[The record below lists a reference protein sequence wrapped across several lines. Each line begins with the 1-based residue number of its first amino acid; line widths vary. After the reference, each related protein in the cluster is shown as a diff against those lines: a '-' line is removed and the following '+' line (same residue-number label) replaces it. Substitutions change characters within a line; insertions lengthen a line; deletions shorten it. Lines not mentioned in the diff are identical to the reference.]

1 MNFFIKCLIGF
12 LILVLASWVNNFLP
26 GSWVIIIVLAIVAYF
41 IIHEY
46 NQLVND
52 KNMVKNAWSKIE
64 VQLNRRADLIY
75 NLVETVK
82 GYAGHENKTLR
93 EVIEARSGLLN
104 ATTVP
109 EMATSNK
116 QVSNSLMSLFATV
129 EAYPDLKAN
138 ENFLNLQNQL
148 ENTENLIASY
158 RESYNNAV
166 FTYNNSCEQFPSNV
180 VAKMFNFNEA
190 DFFESDDESRMVP
203 KVQF

>member
-116 QVSNSLMSLFATV
+116 QVSDSLMSLFATV

-158 RESYNNAV
+158 RENYNNAV

>member
-116 QVSNSLMSLFATV
+116 QVSDSLMSLFATV
-129 EAYPDLKAN
+129 STSIKFSPFFISFMAISK
-138 ENFLNLQNQL
+138 
-148 ENTENLIASY
+148 S
-158 RESYNNAV
+158 S
-166 FTYNNSCEQFPSNV
+166 FP
-180 VAKMFNFNEA
+180 
-190 DFFESDDESRMVP
+190 
-203 KVQF
+203 

>member
-82 GYAGHENKTLR
+82 GYAGHENKTLK
-93 EVIEARSGLLN
+93 EVIQARSGLLN

-116 QVSNSLMSLFATV
+116 QVSDSLMSLFATV

-158 RESYNNAV
+158 RENYNNAV

>member
-93 EVIEARSGLLN
+93 EVIQARSGLLN

-116 QVSNSLMSLFATV
+116 QVSDSLMSLFATV

-158 RESYNNAV
+158 RENYNNAV

>member
-82 GYAGHENKTLR
+82 GYAGHENKNYDICNILCY
-93 EVIEARSGLLN
+93 L
-104 ATTVP
+104 
-109 EMATSNK
+109 
-116 QVSNSLMSLFATV
+116 
-129 EAYPDLKAN
+129 
-138 ENFLNLQNQL
+138 
-148 ENTENLIASY
+148 
-158 RESYNNAV
+158 
-166 FTYNNSCEQFPSNV
+166 
-180 VAKMFNFNEA
+180 
-190 DFFESDDESRMVP
+190 
-203 KVQF
+203 

>member
-26 GSWVIIIVLAIVAYF
+26 GSWVIIIVLAIAAYF

-116 QVSNSLMSLFATV
+116 QVSDSLMSLFATV

-158 RESYNNAV
+158 RENYNNAV

>member
-93 EVIEARSGLLN
+93 EVIEH
-104 ATTVP
+104 
-109 EMATSNK
+109 
-116 QVSNSLMSLFATV
+116 VSDSLMSLFATV

-148 ENTENLIASY
+148 ENTENLIAYY

-180 VAKMFNFNEA
+180 VAKIFNFNEA
-190 DFFESDDESRMVP
+190 DFFESNDESRMVP

>member
-12 LILVLASWVNNFLP
+12 LILVVASWVNNFLP
-26 GSWVIIIVLAIVAYF
+26 GSWLIIIVIALVAYF

-93 EVIEARSGLLN
+93 EVIQARSGLLN

-109 EMATSNK
+109 ELATSNK
-116 QVSNSLMSLFATV
+116 QVSDSLMSLFATV

-166 FTYNNSCEQFPSNV
+166 FTYNIVVNSFQV
-180 VAKMFNFNEA
+180 M
-190 DFFESDDESRMVP
+190 
-203 KVQF
+203 

>member
-1 MNFFIKCLIGF
+1 MI
-12 LILVLASWVNNFLP
+12 
-26 GSWVIIIVLAIVAYF
+26 
-41 IIHEY
+41 
-46 NQLVND
+46 Q
-52 KNMVKNAWSKIE
+52 
-64 VQLNRRADLIY
+64 
-75 NLVETVK
+75 
-82 GYAGHENKTLR
+82 
-93 EVIEARSGLLN
+93 ARSGLLN

-109 EMATSNK
+109 ELATSNK
-116 QVSNSLMSLFATV
+116 QVSDSLMSLFATV

-138 ENFLNLQNQL
+138 ENFLSLQNQL